1 MVSVPK
7 IKSKLTIFIIVS
19 YCVCLGFTKFVYS
32 QDLSENPL
40 LQKEGATKKNQHPGI
55 SYIGAERFVD
65 GEELIMS
72 LEVDKWRLAQ
82 VVGIKTENGIQVSF
96 TEMIQALDFP
106 IKSSS
111 LTQYEGWFI
120 VESNSFKLYPDNSTN
135 NLKVLVNNQIFEVS
149 SSHYQLVYSD
159 LFIDLSLITQWFQLN
174 PKVDFSNQ
182 RITIAPTKKL
192 PIQLKEQR
200 KTKRFDKFS
209 SNTESTMPLLNRG
222 YSVLSAQA
230 IDLQSN
236 INYVKNKTSAN
247 YTALGVREVLLHN
260 TNFFLTGSSEEAVNI
275 ARLNI
280 SKQAVNGNLLGILDA
295 KSYEF
300 GDVTPIRVGNLATN
314 RQSRGLRLSNV
325 DLRRSVNNEVTN
337 FTGAILP
344 GWDVELYRNEIL
356 LDQRLDVSDGRYE
369 FNDVALLY
377 GTNQFELVFY
387 GPQGQIER
395 ETETRILSPD
405 TIKNTQFEYSVSL
418 TQVNQALFKDSSIGT
433 AANRGGFNLSG
444 EYSTGFG
451 ESSRI
456 KVGHENVMGSDFDS
470 NLLSIGVN
478 TSIFNNSLLNYS
490 FAFNDLNETSFDV
503 NFRTALGNQSV
514 SALVSSRTT
523 LNPDTAELID
533 ASNLTLLASGSLL
546 KSTQTNISH
555 QSKVEVT
562 KNNDNRTIRLTS
574 NIGASFGRT
583 YFFNGLQYIKVIE
596 PDSQDFL
603 FGNIG
608 LQQNFGP
615 LFGKFQLSYTNEEK
629 QLEFTNASAD
639 LSWVITPSIR
649 AKLVH
654 NQSLVSNNHRTS
666 LNVDWKSNWL
676 RLSSRFTYS
685 KLLGSQLGLFATMS
699 FSGTPEYGEFV
710 QSNKGL
716 TGRGTLLVRVFL
728 DANGNLVYDEGEE
741 LLKDV
746 TVKSVQSRAT
756 AQTEINGVAELT
768 GLIPQKVTDI
778 IIAKSSIEDPF
789 MMPVID
795 GISVIPRE
803 GNIDLIDFPVVNSSE
818 LDGTLYF
825 ENDSGD
831 NNVAAYVEIG
841 LFDKGEL
848 IYTTNTEFDGF
859 FLFTG
864 IKPGTYLMKI
874 SENSVKRHRIS
885 KQINATVHFP
895 VEGKVLTG
903 KDFILSRYKQASKY
917 LVHHGSFPSSRAME
931 VYWQLNGDK
940 LRRTASLPKITYD
953 TDPSSKNLRL
963 VLLKSSQQQVAREYC
978 NDLLKLDINCVVSEV
993 SEVVYPAVPTFFR

>member
-1 MVSVPK
+1 MFSVPSV
-7 IKSKLTIFIIVS
+7 KSKQTICIIVS
-19 YCVCLGFTKFVYS
+19 ICVVLCFANLAHS
-32 QDLSENPL
+32 QQATLNNSAQVKGDSK
-40 LQKEGATKKNQHPGI
+40 KESISDI
-55 SYIGAERFVD
+55 SYIGAERFID

-72 LEVDKWRLAQ
+72 LELDKWRLAQ
-82 VVGIKTENGIQVSF
+82 VFGIKSENGIQVSF
-96 TEMIQALDFP
+96 SELIQALNFP

-120 VESNSFKLYPDNSTN
+120 EENKLFKLYPDQASNK
-135 NLKVLVNNQIFEVS
+135 LMVQVNDTVFEVS
-149 SSHYQLVYSD
+149 SSHYQLIYSD
-159 LFIDLSLITQWFQLN
+159 LFIDLGEIARWFKLN

-182 RITIAPTKKL
+182 KITIAPTNKL
-192 PIQLKEQR
+192 PIQLKAQR
-200 KTKRFDKFS
+200 KAKRFDKFS
-209 SNTESTMPLLNRG
+209 SNTESEMPLLNRG

-230 IDLQSN
+230 IDLQTN
-236 INYVKNKTSAN
+236 INYIKNKTTAN

-260 TNFFLTGSSEEAVNI
+260 TNFFLTGSSDETVNI
-275 ARLNI
+275 ARLNV
-280 SKQAVNGNLLGILDA
+280 SKKSNKGNLLGILDA

-314 RQSRGLRLSNV
+314 RQSRGVRLSNV

-369 FNDVALLY
+369 FNDVVLLY

-395 ETETRILSPD
+395 ENETRILSPD
-405 TIKNTQFEYSVSL
+405 AIKNAQFEYSVSL

-433 AANRGGFNLSG
+433 AANRSGFNLSG

-470 NLLSIGVN
+470 NLVSVGVN

-503 NFRTALGNQSV
+503 NFRTAIGNQSV

-546 KSTQTNISH
+546 KSTQANISH
-555 QSKVEVT
+555 QSKVELT
-562 KNNDNRTIRLTS
+562 KNNDNRTIRLTN

-583 YFFNGLQYIKVIE
+583 YLFNGLEYIKVIE
-596 PDSQDFL
+596 PDSQDYL

-615 LFGKFQLSYTNEEK
+615 VFSKFQLSYTNEDK
-629 QLEFTNASAD
+629 QLAFTNASAD

-654 NQSLVSNNHRTS
+654 NQSLVTNNHRTS

-710 QSNKGL
+710 QSNRGL

-728 DANGNLVYDEGEE
+728 DANGNLIYDEGEE
-741 LLKDV
+741 LLEDV

-756 AQTEINGVAELT
+756 AQTQVNGIAELT
-768 GLIPQKVTDI
+768 GLTPQKVTDI
-778 IIAKSSIEDPF
+778 IIAKSSIEDPYL
-789 MMPVID
+789 MPVID
-795 GISVIPRE
+795 GISVMPRE

-825 ENDSGD
+825 ENDNEDSI
-831 NNVAAYVEIG
+831 VAAYVEIG
-841 LFDKGEL
+841 LFDNDEM
-848 IYTTNTEFDGF
+848 IHTTTTEFDGF

-864 IKPGTYLMKI
+864 IKPGTYLIKI
-874 SENSVKRHRIS
+874 SENAVKRHRIA
-885 KQINATVHFP
+885 KQINASVDFP
-895 VEGKVLTG
+895 VEGKVLNG
-903 KDFILSRYKQASKY
+903 KDFTLTRYPQVSKY
-917 LVHHGSFPSSRAME
+917 LVHHGSFPSRRAME

-953 TDPSSKNLRL
+953 TDPRSNHLRL
-963 VLLKSSQQQVAREYC
+963 VLLKSSQQQVARDYC
-978 NDLLKLDINCVVSEV
+978 NNLIQLDINCVVSEV
-993 SEVVYPAVPTFFR
+993 SEVVYPELQTFYR